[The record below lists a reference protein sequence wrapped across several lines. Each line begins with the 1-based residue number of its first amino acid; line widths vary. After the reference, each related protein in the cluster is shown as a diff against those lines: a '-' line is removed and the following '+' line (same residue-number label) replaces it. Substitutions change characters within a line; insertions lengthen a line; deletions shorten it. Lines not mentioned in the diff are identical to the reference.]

1 MKNTVLIFISAAV
14 GVLTLAIIMT
24 VMGRMNRSAEI
35 ESSLSSA
42 LEKTL
47 ERMMTESSLHPD
59 TQEEAVAESV
69 EMIAAALDTD
79 SQVTVEVMKADLEK
93 GVLAVCVQEEF
104 AQPDGSTGA
113 EKWERTVI
121 WEPCETKE
129 QTYCKVRF
137 YRTREAMLSGDECY
151 KSYSILEGDRIAA
164 PAEPAGEHARFLG
177 WKDSN
182 DYMADFSLPVEQERA
197 YYAQWG

>member
-1 MKNTVLIFISAAV
+1 MKNIVIIFMSAAA
-14 GVLTLAIIMT
+14 GVLTLAILMT
-24 VMGRMNRSAEI
+24 VVGRMNRRVEL

-47 ERMMTESSLHPD
+47 ERMMTENHLYPD

-69 EMIAAALDTD
+69 EMLAAALDTD
-79 SQVTVEVMKADLEK
+79 SKVTVQVMKADMEK
-93 GVLAVCVQEEF
+93 GALAVRVQEEF
-104 AQPDGSTGA
+104 VQPDGSTGV
-113 EKWERTVI
+113 EEWERMVI

-129 QTYCKVRF
+129 PVYCSVRF
-137 YRTREAMLSGDECY
+137 YPTKEAMLSGGECY
-151 KSYSILEGDRIAA
+151 KVYSVMEGDRVAA
-164 PAEPAGEHARFLG
+164 PAEPLSGNGRFLG

-182 DYMADFSLPVEQERA
+182 DYMADFSLPVEQERV